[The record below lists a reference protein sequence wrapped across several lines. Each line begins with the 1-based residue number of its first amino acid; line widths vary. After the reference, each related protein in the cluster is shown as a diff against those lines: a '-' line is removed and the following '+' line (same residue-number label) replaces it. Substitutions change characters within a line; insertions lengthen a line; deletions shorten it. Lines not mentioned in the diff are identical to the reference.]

1 MCYSLSV
8 AIPISQFRRDIF
20 DLVNRAAN
28 GEEVSFIHKGRLF
41 RVQPDVSPATRLE
54 RLTPLPVVNP
64 SAGGIDGKDWQTEMI
79 RAWERDWADL

>member
-1 MCYSLSV
+1 M

-28 GEEVSFIHKGRLF
+28 GEEVSFTHKGRRF

-54 RLTPLPVVNP
+54 RLTPLQVVNP
-64 SAGGIDGKDWQTEMI
+64 ASGGIDGKDWQTEMI